1 MAGGGESAPW
11 LPGALIVAGLLFV
24 GAGFAS
30 DLPDRVGG
38 IVFGLLSWA
47 AAGAILYRRA
57 WESRAAR
64 WRKGGPGQPDT
75 TPEKRDR

>member
-1 MAGGGESAPW
+1 MAGSGESAPW
-11 LPGALIVAGLLFV
+11 LPGALIVAGLLLV

-30 DLPDRVGG
+30 DMPDRVGG

-47 AAGAILYRRA
+47 TAGAILYRRA

-64 WRKGGPGQPDT
+64 RRKGDVVQPDT
-75 TPEKRDR
+75 APEKRDS